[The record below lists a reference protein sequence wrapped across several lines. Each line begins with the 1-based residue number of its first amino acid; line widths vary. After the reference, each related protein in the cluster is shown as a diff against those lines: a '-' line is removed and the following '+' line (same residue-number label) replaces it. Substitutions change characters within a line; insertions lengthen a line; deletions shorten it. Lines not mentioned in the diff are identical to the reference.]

1 MPLPSPRGKES
12 KDNFISRCVQN
23 ENVQKESKSNNQA
36 LAICYSQ
43 WRRAK
48 NESFAGKVRQYIKE
62 IKVEAGPK
70 GWNITTGAGKNITPD
85 KLPAQQKKIF
95 DQVRNKLKQQG
106 LLNKLTKTANA
117 KPDMVFKSDAVEVY
131 DEDGNKVKTFKI

>member
-1 MPLPSPRGKES
+1 MPSPKGKES
-12 KDNFISRCVQN
+12 KSNFISRCMKDSEMEKYPHKQR
-23 ENVQKESKSNNQA
+23 
-36 LAICYSQ
+36 LAICYSY

-48 NESFAGKVRQYIKE
+48 NEDFTGKVRQYIKE
-62 IKVEAGPK
+62 IQIEAGPK
-70 GWNITTGAGKNITPD
+70 GWNITTGAGKKITPD
-85 KLPAQQKKIF
+85 KLPTQQKKLF
-95 DQVRNKLKQQG
+95 DQVRNKLKEQG